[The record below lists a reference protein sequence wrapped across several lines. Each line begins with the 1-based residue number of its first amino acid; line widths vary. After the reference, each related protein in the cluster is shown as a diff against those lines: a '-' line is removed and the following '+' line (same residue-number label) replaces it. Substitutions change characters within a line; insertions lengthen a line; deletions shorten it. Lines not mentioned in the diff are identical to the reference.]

1 MMFSFFIVQ
10 ETLYLYDKKRSTG
23 THKRRSGRKSLLRS
37 AAGRACVRAQVF
49 SSRME
54 TFIWEEIIMLRN
66 IDLDEISDGKL
77 YTAGDLAKV
86 GCQDCEGCCDCCC
99 QMGDTIIL
107 DPLDVWQLMQGRG
120 KSFEQLLDESVDLHV
135 QDGVILPNLKMAG
148 EKEQCVYLNEKGR
161 CSIHPFRPG
170 ICRLFPLGRFYENGS
185 FRYFLQTKECS
196 RENRTKQKIRKWID
210 MPEFGR
216 YETFVADWHFFVRRL
231 QDRLMQQSDME
242 AAQRINRYILQEFY
256 FRGWDAEQN
265 FYDQFSERLKKAQKE
280 LA

>member
-1 MMFSFFIVQ
+1 
-10 ETLYLYDKKRSTG
+10 
-23 THKRRSGRKSLLRS
+23 
-37 AAGRACVRAQVF
+37 
-49 SSRME
+49 
-54 TFIWEEIIMLRN
+54 MLRN

-120 KSFEQLLDESVDLHV
+120 KSFEQLLDESLDLHV

-170 ICRLFPLGRFYENGS
+170 ICRLFPLGRFYENGVVVA
-185 FRYFLQTKECS
+185 QDGKEARRC
-196 RENRTKQKIRKWID
+196 
-210 MPEFGR
+210 
-216 YETFVADWHFFVRRL
+216 YETGELPIFFTDKRV
-231 QDRLMQQSDME
+231 QQGKPHKAENPQMDRYAGIWSL
-242 AAQRINRYILQEFY
+242 
-256 FRGWDAEQN
+256 
-265 FYDQFSERLKKAQKE
+265 
-280 LA
+280 

>member
-1 MMFSFFIVQ
+1 
-10 ETLYLYDKKRSTG
+10 
-23 THKRRSGRKSLLRS
+23 
-37 AAGRACVRAQVF
+37 
-49 SSRME
+49 
-54 TFIWEEIIMLRN
+54 MLRN

-120 KSFEQLLDESVDLHV
+120 KSFEQLLDESLDLHV

-170 ICRLFPLGRFYENGS
+170 ICRLFPLGRYW
-185 FRYFLQTKECS
+185 QDDT
-196 RENRTKQKIRKWID
+196 
-210 MPEFGR
+210 
-216 YETFVADWHFFVRRL
+216 HF
-231 QDRLMQQSDME
+231 Q
-242 AAQRINRYILQEFY
+242 YILQKDECHKHNLTKIKVKKWLDTPDLEAYNAFLVTWHAFLKEIQAAQQGLDEGQNRILTMYILKSFFALPYDGRDFY
-256 FRGWDAEQN
+256 V
-265 FYDQFSERLKKAQKE
+265 QFEERMKKARQD
-280 LA
+280 LAMD

>member
-1 MMFSFFIVQ
+1 
-10 ETLYLYDKKRSTG
+10 
-23 THKRRSGRKSLLRS
+23 
-37 AAGRACVRAQVF
+37 
-49 SSRME
+49 
-54 TFIWEEIIMLRN
+54 MLRN

-120 KSFEQLLDESVDLHV
+120 KSFEQLLDESLDLHV

-170 ICRLFPLGRFYENGS
+170 ICRLFPLGRFYENGVVVA
-185 FRYFLQTKECS
+185 QDGKEARRC
-196 RENRTKQKIRKWID
+196 
-210 MPEFGR
+210 
-216 YETFVADWHFFVRRL
+216 YETGEKLGSVKCKMRLARCKLLGIGGRR
-231 QDRLMQQSDME
+231 
-242 AAQRINRYILQEFY
+242 A
-256 FRGWDAEQN
+256 
-265 FYDQFSERLKKAQKE
+265 KKAGLDLCRQALE
-280 LA
+280 LAKESSEKEDYGYEAEMNLLRRTIAENES